1 AAVAGGPSQRGA
13 VRGFAFAEQQV
24 VGLSLDPLAMVEAK
38 SLGAGTPPAS
48 RRFTAAF
55 AGLDVVTGG
64 VLRRAVVDV
73 FPDVLQVVTLA
84 QRRYTRHYALRLR
97 KAGVAELPILI
108 RWCMGVTFFISMPSR
123 VTKRSIKIRN
133 EKRT

>member
-1 AAVAGGPSQRGA
+1 MTGVPGESDSETVRSKKRALAGLLRGFDPQFVLAVGGGVRLGGQQLRVKVRGFAAVAGGPTQRGA

-55 AGLDVVTGG
+55 AGLDAVIGG
-64 VLRRAVVDV
+64 VSVLRRAVVDY
-73 FPDVLQVVTLA
+73 
-84 QRRYTRHYALRLR
+84 R
-97 KAGVAELPILI
+97 
-108 RWCMGVTFFISMPSR
+108 M
-123 VTKRSIKIRN
+123 
-133 EKRT
+133 